1 MPSVCSF
8 FRGGPV
14 ALVLLGAV
22 SFASPA
28 PIAAQEPVTPALP
41 DTAASAG
48 VRLDTVLVSGNRR
61 VPDAQVR
68 TLSGLRSGAVITEVD
83 VQRAIRRLMASGN
96 FESVEVLSLGDPR
109 HSVALTL
116 QVVER
121 PVIANVEFRGLES
134 VSGGTVRDTVGWER
148 NQPLDPNRVVRTEST
163 IRDLLAKRG
172 VQLISVDTVMV
183 PVEGSPDTFR
193 LAFDV
198 REGNRLAIA
207 DIVFEGNRQFSDEAL
222 RDAMR
227 TSAEG
232 FWWFRTGRFDREVF
246 NEDLRRRLPDFY
258 AERGYIDFAVLSDTL
273 IVDPQTGKAQLR
285 VSVSEGPQYRLGSF
299 DVEGNSRFSDDQL
312 TRMFTLQRRSVLG
325 LPFGGVEQRER
336 GEVFNRVAL
345 TDATQR
351 VSTMYRNQGYL
362 YAQVEP
368 VITRVPATDGGSPTV
383 DVTWAVSE
391 RSPFYIRRVS
401 IQGNTYTHESVI
413 RDRLW
418 VLPGSV
424 YNEELLI
431 QSYQSIAGLGFF
443 ETPMPLPDI
452 QPDPET
458 GEVDIVF
465 HVKEKQTGNINF
477 GTSIGGGY
485 AGAGGGLS
493 GFLGYSQ
500 PNLFGQGKQA
510 SLRVEYGLGRSRFE
524 MSFVDPALFGTRN
537 SGSVSLFHTD
547 DRYSPFGNG
556 RRVRTGGSL
565 QFGVPVP
572 GLLRTRAFAG
582 YSLTRNSYRA
592 VGDDC
597 ADASVS
603 VFCLPTSTASTV
615 SLSMTRDTK
624 NSPIFPTAGTRQS
637 ISAEQTGGPIGGDGN
652 FQKVTTEAE
661 WWVPAGS
668 FGGGAPGARPI
679 RLALGLQARGGAVFG
694 DASRFP
700 LEKFLLGGVQF
711 GQPLRGYEDASITPF
726 GYDRRCGTLR
736 PECVGDAFLTVT
748 AQYAARL
755 NDNLSVHVFG
765 DAGNTWSSVGQIDPS
780 RLFRGA
786 GLGGTVVTPF
796 GPIGLDAAYGFDR
809 RDGLGNPAPAWKLH
823 FKLGQTF

>member
-1 MPSVCSF
+1 M
-8 FRGGPV
+8 
-14 ALVLLGAV
+14 
-22 SFASPA
+22 
-28 PIAAQEPVTPALP
+28 AQEPLGAPVG
-41 DTAASAG
+41 DTAAVAG

-61 VPDAQVR
+61 LPDAQIR
-68 TLSGLRSGAVITEVD
+68 ATAALRSGATISEVD

-96 FESVEVLSLGDPR
+96 FESVAVLSLGDPR
-109 HSVALTL
+109 RAVSLTL

-121 PVIANVEFRGLES
+121 PLVAGVEFPGLQS
-134 VSGGTVRDTVGWER
+134 VGAGTVRDTVGWER
-148 NQPLDPNRVVRTEST
+148 NQPLDPNRVVRTEAM
-163 IRDLLAKRG
+163 IRDLLARRG
-172 VQLISVDTVMV
+172 VQLLSVDTTLI
-183 PVEGSPDTFR
+183 PVEGTPESFR
-193 LAFDV
+193 LAFNV
-198 REGNRLAIA
+198 REGNRLAIS
-207 DIVFEGNRQFSDEAL
+207 DIVFEGNQTYSDAAL
-222 RDAMR
+222 RGAMSTR
-227 TSAEG
+227 PEG
-232 FWWFRTGRFDREVF
+232 FFWFRSGRFDREVF
-246 NEDLRRRLPDFY
+246 TEDLRRRLPDFY
-258 AERGYIDFAVLSDTL
+258 AERGYIDFAVVSDTL
-273 IVDPQTGKAQLR
+273 IVDPNTGKAQLR
-285 VSVSEGPQYRLGSF
+285 VAVAEGPQYRLGNF
-299 DVEGNSRFSDDQL
+299 DVEGNSRFSTEQL

-345 TDATQR
+345 NDATQR

-368 VITRVPATDGGSPTV
+368 VINRVPAADGASPTV

-391 RSPFYIRRVS
+391 RSPFYIRR
-401 IQGNTYTHESVI
+401 INIHGNTYTHESVI

-424 YNEELLI
+424 YNEELLV
-431 QSYQSIAGLGFF
+431 QSYQSVAGLGFF

-452 QPDPET
+452 DPSPET
-458 GEVDIVF
+458 GEVDITF
-465 HVKEKQTGNINF
+465 HVTEKQTGNINF

-510 SLRVEYGLGRSRFE
+510 NLRVEYGLGRSRFE
-524 MSFVDPALFGTRN
+524 TSFVDPALFGTRN
-537 SGSVSLFHTD
+537 SGSISLFHTD
-547 DRYSPFGNG
+547 DRYSPFNNG
-556 RRVRTGGSL
+556 RRVRTGGAL

-592 VGDDC
+592 VGDEC
-597 ADASVS
+597 AESES
-603 VFCLPTSTASTV
+603 VFCLPTSTASTA
-615 SLSMTRDTK
+615 SLSLTRDTK
-624 NSPIFPTAGTRQS
+624 NSPLFPTAGTRQS
-637 ISAEQTGGPIGGDGN
+637 ISGDQTGGPLGGNGN
-652 FQKVTTEAE
+652 FQKVTTDVE

-679 RLALGLQARGGAVFG
+679 RLTLGLQARGGAVFG

-726 GYDRRCGTLR
+726 GYNQRCSQLR
-736 PECVGDAFLTVT
+736 PECVGAAFLTVT
-748 AQYAARL
+748 GQYAARL
-755 NDNLSVHVFG
+755 NDNLSVHLFG
-765 DAGNTWSSVGQIDPS
+765 DAGNSWSSVGQIDPS

-786 GLGGTVVTPF
+786 GLGATVVTPF

-809 RDGLGNPAPAWKLH
+809 RDVGGNLDPAWKLH
-823 FKLGQTF
+823 FRLGQTF